1 MSSIKKV
8 LCLLFVIALAASL
21 TGCVTMLTLMLK
33 DYEQTITIEASDG
46 GKYDFYVNEGIVC
59 SYTDKCTFKHNLDHR
74 CNLMVI
80 SARRDSTIYGSK
92 EYGYGEVPFL
102 ISVLDKDGDEKY
114 KKCPESLFGADVIV
128 PINEYLSARDKR
140 IQSPKNAARWD
151 ISPFASSSSNIRYSS
166 SSRPKVQ
173 ERTDDDYIST
183 YKRFKAQQ
191 LGY

>member
-1 MSSIKKV
+1 MSSIKRI
-8 LCLLFVIALAASL
+8 LCLLFVITSTIPL
-21 TGCVTMLTLMLK
+21 TGCVTLLMLA
-33 DYEQTITIEASDG
+33 DQRQSITIEASDG

-128 PINEYLSARDKR
+128 PINEYLSARNKR
-140 IQSPKNAARWD
+140 IQSQKNAARWD

>member
-1 MSSIKKV
+1 MSSIKRI
-8 LCLLFVIALAASL
+8 LCLLFVITSTIPL
-21 TGCVTMLTLMLK
+21 TGCVTLLMLA
-33 DYEQTITIEASDG
+33 DQRQSITIEASDG
-46 GKYDFYVNEGIVC
+46 EKYDFYINEGLVC
-59 SYTDKCTFKHNLDHR
+59 SYTDKCIFKHDVNSR
-74 CNLMVI
+74 CNLMNI

-140 IQSPKNAARWD
+140 IQSQKNAARWD